1 MTNLVENTTIPL
13 WGGIECTINRIDDD
27 FHDQLEMGN
36 YYSDPAKLQAI
47 IDLGIQTLRFPILW
61 EKHQPQLDREIDW
74 KWAEEQLEKLRG
86 NRITPIIGLLHHGS
100 GPIFTD
106 LLDNNFP
113 ELFASYA
120 AKVAAKFP
128 WITFYNPINEPL
140 TTARFSGLY
149 GLWYPHKKNDVSFI
163 KMLLNELKGIVLAM
177 KEIRK
182 VTPQAKLVQTE
193 DLGKTYST
201 PLLSYQANFENMRR
215 WLTYDLLCGRV
226 DVHHPLWN
234 YFMRL
239 GIDAKQLEF
248 FHSNTCKPDVIGV
261 NYYLTSERYLD
272 EHLINYPANT
282 YGGNA
287 IHSYADVEAVRVVM
301 QEPYGLSVLLN
312 EIWNRYR
319 IRIGITEVHLQ
330 CTREEQV
337 RWLKEVY
344 DISLKSKQ
352 DGIDICGITSWALF
366 GSYGWDRLLT
376 DFPGNYETGA
386 FDACNKKVRPT
397 AVAKLITSLIN
408 DKPLFKEITNIPG
421 WWKCDER
428 YFSPKRNK
436 NHVQKTG
443 TVRPIIIIGKNGT
456 LGQAFARI
464 CKQRKFHFL
473 ILNREQVDICD
484 SKKLELMFTYYQPWA
499 VINAA
504 GFVDIDKAEECRD
517 KCYRENYLGV
527 QKLGILCERLKV
539 KLLTF
544 SSDQVFDGRTSK
556 AYNESDLTNPLNIYG
571 HSKQLAESFLKN
583 INPSSIIVRT
593 SAFFGPWDQY
603 NFLTKMLVAVS
614 SGARFATANDY
625 TISPTYVPH
634 LVHASLDLLLDD
646 VEGIW
651 HLANK
656 GETTWYQWARTV
668 ANLAGY
674 SEDLIMADSN
684 EIGFAKK
691 PAYSAL
697 GSQKY
702 FHMPTL
708 DVANLQYLKQ
718 LSASPIFRSIKIK
731 TP

>member
-1 MTNLVENTTIPL
+1 MTNPGNNNTVPF
-13 WGGIECTINRIDDD
+13 WGGIECSINRIDDE

-36 YYSDPAKLQAI
+36 YYSDPAKLQAV

-74 KWAEEQLEKLRG
+74 KWANEQLEKLRG
-86 NRITPIIGLLHHGS
+86 NKITPIIGLLHHGS

-128 WITFYNPINEPL
+128 WLTFYNPINEPL

-163 KMLLNELKGIVLAM
+163 KILLNELKGIVLAM

-182 VTPQAKLVQTE
+182 VNPQAKLVQTE

-201 PLLSYQANFENMRR
+201 ALLSYQASFENMRR
-215 WLTYDLLCGRV
+215 WLTYDLLCGRM

-239 GIDAKQLEF
+239 GIEAEQLEF
-248 FHSNTCKPDVIGV
+248 FHLNTCKPDVLGV

-272 EHLINYPANT
+272 ENLSNYPANT
-282 YGGNA
+282 YGGNG

-301 QEPYGLSVLLN
+301 QKPYGLSLLLN
-312 EIWNRYR
+312 EIWTRYR
-319 IRIGITEVHLQ
+319 IPIGLTEVHLQ
-330 CTREEQV
+330 CSRDEQV

-344 DISLKSKQ
+344 DIAVKTKQ

-397 AVAKLITSLIN
+397 AVAKLIASLIN
-408 DKPLFKEITNIPG
+408 DTPIFNEITNIPG

-428 YFSPKRNK
+428 YFWPKKNK
-436 NHVQKTG
+436 NQVQKTG
-443 TVRPIIIIGKNGT
+443 AVRPIIIIGKNGT
-456 LGQAFARI
+456 LGTAFARI
-464 CKQRKFHFL
+464 CKQRKFHFF
-473 ILNREQVDICD
+473 ILDREQADICD
-484 SKKLELMFTYYQPWA
+484 FKKLELMFTYYKPWA
-499 VINAA
+499 IINAA
-504 GFVDIDKAEECRD
+504 GFVDIDKAEECQD

-527 QKLGILCERLKV
+527 RKLGILCERLKI

-544 SSDQVFDGRTSK
+544 SSDQVFDGRTSI
-556 AYNESDLTNPLNIYG
+556 AYNESDLTNPLNTYG

-603 NFLTKMLVAVS
+603 NFITKMLVGVS
-614 SGARFATANDY
+614 SGARFAAVNDC

-646 VEGIW
+646 AEGIW

-668 ANLAGY
+668 SNLAGY
-674 SEDLIMADSN
+674 SEDLIMAESN

-697 GSQKY
+697 VSQKY

-708 DVANLQYLKQ
+708 DVANLKYLEQ

-731 TP
+731 TA